1 MHTLQTINHLYEDFS
16 QYVKEY
22 VNRINDNIE
31 QELKDMQDQERDQIE
46 RILQEASAVGK
57 RNEVYNVA
65 QSYIEDMPNMNRVEI
80 YQQAYREEVLGIDI
94 N

>member
-1 MHTLQTINHLYEDFS
+1 MNIHDAYEVFKTITQGVKDYCDHIDNKIENQLQ
-16 QYVKEY
+16 
-22 VNRINDNIE
+22 
-31 QELKDMQDQERDQIE
+31 DMQDQERDQIE